1 MRTKYLGIESI
12 CVIRKNLEATIAC
25 NIMFEG
31 NNYDT
36 AIYTNIFCHFVHL
49 RKFLK
54 IDNSA
59 LSKRIASEL
68 ENQVINSNQEV
79 VQLDLPSY
87 IDKNIEWKFPIS
99 VNLIEVENQPGGL
112 QCYRFDMNEIRNKLG
127 EPIE

>member
-12 CVIRKNLEATIAC
+12 CVITKNLEATIAC
-25 NIMFEG
+25 NVMFEG

-49 RKFLK
+49 KKFLK

-59 LSKRIASEL
+59 LSKRIASDL

-87 IDKNIEWKFPIS
+87 IDNNIEWKFPIS
-99 VNLIEVENQPGGL
+99 VNLIKVEYHPSGL
-112 QCYRFDMNEIRNKLG
+112 QCYYFEMNEIRSRLG